1 MFEKLFVEIKNVAV
15 RVAFAE
21 NGNETENVALKLK
34 TFAVGRNHAFAGNLG
49 RSVERGLHGKRRVF
63 GRGNFFRLAINA
75 AGGTE
80 SNALDAIGAHGFED
94 IESGDGILL
103 QILRRMF
110 EAKAG
115 VGIRGEMKNGVATGH
130 RLGERRQIE
139 VVAFDELEV
148 GIFQRAF
155 QKFFLAGGKII
166 PADNLP
172 AVGEQTVNEVAADEP
187 RRARDKN
194 LVH

>member
-49 RSVERGLHGKRRVF
+49 RSVERGLHGKRRGF

-80 SNALDAIGAHGFED
+80 SNALDAIGAHGFKH
-94 IESGDGILL
+94 IESGNGVLL
-103 QILRRMF
+103 QIFAGMF
-110 EAKAG
+110 EAETHI
-115 VGIRGEMKNGVATGH
+115 GIRGKMKNRVATGH
-130 RLGERRQIE
+130 RLSERRQIE
-139 VVAFDELEV
+139 IVAFDELEV
-148 GIFQRAF
+148 GIFQRAV
-155 QKFFLAGGKII
+155 QK
-166 PADNLP
+166 
-172 AVGEQTVNEVAADEP
+172 
-187 RRARDKN
+187 
-194 LVH
+194 